1 MLEKSG
7 ENSFTAAGFFSKRK
21 KKHSHDVVM
30 LEDLCVHR
38 YESDS
43 QARYFHPT
51 NGSNLTNVR
60 GPVGLEAMER
70 ARRGPTARHKITFF
84 LLEV

>member
-1 MLEKSG
+1 MKIRLQRH
-7 ENSFTAAGFFSKRK
+7 GFSAKE